1 MKYEAFYETEGHT
14 EQEYERS
21 HGPRLDFLV
30 EDLKLNELTDKR
42 ILDIGCGPGFIYNR
56 LRPEIKRNYWGI
68 DGADLKTQFPYV
80 KQDLDQAFSETV
92 WKEDSFDVALCFETL
107 EHLTNPYQCLCSIK
121 KLLKPDGVL
130 YLTIPHEW
138 TSHNTIYPGLMYP
151 VENFVEFLRQM
162 AFEIK
167 THTLHD
173 KSFYQEVF
181 ALANKPWSLSH
192 MKWPKEESK
201 FRNIPPHISVNL

>member
-1 MKYEAFYETEGHT
+1 MKYDTFYETDGHT

-30 EDLKLNELTDKR
+30 EDLKLNELHGK
-42 ILDIGCGPGFIYNR
+42 LVVDIGCGPGFIYKR
-56 LRPEIKRNYWGI
+56 LSPEIQTNYVGV
-68 DGADLKTQFPYV
+68 DGADIKDTPFTYV
-80 KQDLDQAFSETV
+80 KADLDTDFAAVEQM
-92 WKEDSFDVALCFETL
+92 FDVALCFETL

-138 TSHNTIYPGLMYP
+138 TNHNTIYPGLMYP
-151 VENFVEFLRQM
+151 VENFVEFLQQM

-167 THTLHD
+167 GHALHD

-181 ALANKPWSLSH
+181 TLVNKPWSNSK
-192 MKWPKEESK
+192 MKWHRQEDK
-201 FRNIPPHISVNL
+201 FRNIPPHVSVNL